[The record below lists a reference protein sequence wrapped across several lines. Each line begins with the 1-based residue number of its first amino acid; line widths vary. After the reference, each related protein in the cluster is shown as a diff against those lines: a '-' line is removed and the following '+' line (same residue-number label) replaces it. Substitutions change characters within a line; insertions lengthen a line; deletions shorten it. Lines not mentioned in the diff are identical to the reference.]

1 MKKELVQELQEIKN
15 KINEI
20 ERRYSF
26 VTDYKLICT
35 LLDECNL
42 SDIKLSR
49 EEIEKNNSIYIVENN
64 GDEVRVYRESIS
76 SYE

>member
-1 MKKELVQELQEIKN
+1 MKELEQELQEIKN

-26 VTDYKLICT
+26 VKDYNLICAI
-35 LLDECNL
+35 LDKYNL

-49 EEIEKNNSIYIVENN
+49 KEVEKNNSVYISEHNE
-64 GDEVRVYRESIS
+64 DEIHIYRESIS